1 MEAEVYHTYLIALGK
16 NIRQLR
22 KNHKMTM
29 ETLAYEADIKYRLL
43 GRIERG
49 EGNTTII
56 SLIKIANALKLEV
69 KDLVNF

>member
-1 MEAEVYHTYLIALGK
+1 MEAEVYHTYLIKLGK

-22 KNHKMTM
+22 KKRSMSM
-29 ETLAYEADIKYRLL
+29 ETLAYEANIEYRLV

-56 SLIKIANALKLEV
+56 SLIKIAQALQLEL
-69 KDLVNF
+69 KDLLDF